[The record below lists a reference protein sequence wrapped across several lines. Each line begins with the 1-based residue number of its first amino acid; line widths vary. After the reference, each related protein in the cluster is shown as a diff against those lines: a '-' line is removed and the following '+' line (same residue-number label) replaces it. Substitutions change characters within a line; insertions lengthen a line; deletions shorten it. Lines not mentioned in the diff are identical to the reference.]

1 MTQKRPRGGGGEKVG
16 DVFMREYLRLSPFS
30 DSLASS
36 SETESSRGGQSTRT
50 WLLPAMKT
58 TPVGKKAEGSV
69 CLFIPSVQFT
79 GPSQT
84 LSYDKGLGTSH
95 LWACLSVQSLL
106 QVFLFSSEGTSLPF
120 LGAVSR
126 H

>member
-1 MTQKRPRGGGGEKVG
+1 MC
-16 DVFMREYLRLSPFS
+16 EYLRLSPFS

-36 SETESSRGGQSTRT
+36 SERENSRGGQSTRT

-58 TPVGKKAEGSV
+58 NPVGKKAEGSV
-69 CLFIPSVQFT
+69 CLFIPLIQFT
-79 GPSQT
+79 GPSSQT